1 MDELWFKMLLD
12 TTIEK
17 DQPLWEAPRQYFRAS
32 SVGDPCGRSLALDM
46 LGHRIPFE
54 ARTLR
59 IFKTGNAIESVIMYT
74 LADAGVLID
83 DQGEIE
89 YMLPDEKP
97 FIKGHYD
104 AIIQGFDK
112 EYLLEVKSINEFSF
126 AKLPSEHKA
135 MLAGD
140 SPLMIRYPK
149 YIHQW
154 NTYAGS
160 NHTPDEG
167 MILFEAKN
175 SQKHKT
181 YYLKHDQLLMADL
194 FYRLEEIHKLAIVGM
209 VPALPR
215 DHEDCRNY
223 LCTKLPPEEVN
234 IDEAKKIDEELRG

>member
-1 MDELWFKMLLD
+1 MKDTWLKMLLD
-12 TTIEK
+12 TSIEK
-17 DQPLWEAPRQYFRAS
+17 GQPLWDAPRQYFRMS

-46 LGHRIPFE
+46 LGHRVPFD

-59 IFKTGNAIESVIMYT
+59 IFATGNAIESVIIKT
-74 LADAGVLID
+74 IEDAGTLISQ
-83 DQGEIE
+83 QGELE
-89 YMLPDEKP
+89 YMLPEDKP

-112 EYLLEVKSINEFSF
+112 EYLLEIKSINEFSF
-126 AKLPSEHKA
+126 AKLPFEHTA
-135 MLAGD
+135 TMAGD
-140 SPLMIRYPK
+140 SPLMTKYPK

-160 NHTPDEG
+160 THTPNEG

-175 SQKHKT
+175 SQKHKM

-209 VPALPR
+209 IPALPR
-215 DHEDCRNY
+215 DHGDCRNY
-223 LCTKLPPEEVN
+223 LCIKLPPEEIN
-234 IDEAKKIDEELRG
+234 IDAVMKIDGELRG